1 MSSPPLNWRVDVRDE
16 LILMTVNGVL
26 DERGGSALCHAL
38 TQHLALEPAAI
49 LVDLSGMTVA
59 EPGAVKA
66 FAMLTEQAEVWPGTP
81 LLFCTADPP
90 TVELLR
96 AASFGSVPVFGSVA
110 DGLATLRER
119 DEFLSSSIPPATGA
133 AHRARSIVREACE
146 RWGLPHLSAPAV
158 LVVSELVTN
167 AVEHARTAAALQ
179 LRLRP
184 RYLYLAVFD
193 GVRTEPVPRHNRDP
207 EAVGGRGLHM
217 VDVVATRWGHLPRP
231 DGKVVWAAFAT
242 SPNA

>member
-1 MSSPPLNWRVDVRDE
+1 
-16 LILMTVNGVL
+16 MTVNGVL
-26 DERGGSALCHAL
+26 DDRGGSALCRAL

-59 EPGAVKA
+59 EPDAVKA
-66 FAMLTEQAEVWPGTP
+66 FSVLTEQAEVWPGTP
-81 LLFCTADPP
+81 LLFCAADPP
-90 TVELLR
+90 TAELLIGGN
-96 AASFGSVPVFGSVA
+96 SGSVPVFGSVA
-110 DGLATLRER
+110 DGLATLRDR
-119 DEFLSSSIPPATGA
+119 DQFLSCEIPPVTGA
-133 AHRARSIVREACE
+133 AHRARSIVRETCE
-146 RWGLPHLSAPAV
+146 RWGMPHLSASAV

-179 LRLRP
+179 MRLRP

-193 GVRTEPVPRHNRDP
+193 GADTEPVPRHNRDP

-217 VDVVATRWGHLPRP
+217 VDLVATRWGHLPRP

-242 SPNA
+242 APNA